1 MSDEMYTIG
10 EISRL
15 SGQPVRRIRFYS
27 DRGLLPPAARTESN
41 YRVYAAADVARLDLI
56 AALRG
61 AGVSMANIRKI
72 LSQRLSLA
80 DVLRLRLEALEAEI
94 ASRRRIAS
102 VLRATLRQDAPDE
115 AALRRLWTV
124 TTLSNA
130 QFRAEL
136 ERFYDRVAAGSQM
149 DEAWRRQAIDA
160 ATPVLPDD
168 PTPAQIDAWTELT
181 AMITDEAFMAQMQA
195 EARQMWT
202 GDFDPAAYA
211 QAANAT
217 LDEVR
222 SAIDRGLAPA
232 SPEGQAIARA
242 WLEASAR
249 AMNRA
254 PDAAFLQWHLDQ
266 YRRHHGRSARYFEL
280 MAVLRGDSPSD
291 SAADEWRWITEAMGE
306 VVAKAS

>member
-15 SGQPVRRIRFYS
+15 CGQPVRRIRFYS
-27 DRGLLPPAARTESN
+27 DHGLLPPAARTDAG
-41 YRVYAAADVARLDLI
+41 YRVYSAADVARLDLI

-94 ASRRRIAS
+94 TSRRRVAS
-102 VLRATLRQDAPDE
+102 VLRATLRQGAPDE

-149 DEAWRRQAIDA
+149 DDAWRAQAIEA
-160 ATPVLPDD
+160 ATPVLPDE
-168 PTPAQIDAWTELT
+168 PTPAQIDAWVELS
-181 AMITDEAFMAQMQA
+181 AMITDETFIRQMQD
-195 EARQMWT
+195 ETRDMWT

-211 QAANAT
+211 QAANAV
-217 LDEVR
+217 LAKARE
-222 SAIDRGLAPA
+222 AMDRGLAPA
-232 SPEGQAIARA
+232 SPEGAAIAQA

-254 PDAAFLQWHLDQ
+254 PDAAFLTWHLDQ
-266 YRRHHGRSARYFEL
+266 YRKHHDRSSRYFEL
-280 MAVLRGDSPSD
+280 VSVLKGDSPAD
-291 SAADEWRWITEAMGE
+291 SIADEWRWITQAMGPILT
-306 VVAKAS
+306 KAS